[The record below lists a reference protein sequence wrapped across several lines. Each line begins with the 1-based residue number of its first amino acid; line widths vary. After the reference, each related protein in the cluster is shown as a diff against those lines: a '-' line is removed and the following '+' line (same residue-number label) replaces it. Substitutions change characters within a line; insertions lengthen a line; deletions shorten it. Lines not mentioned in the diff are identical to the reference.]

1 MHWHYSNL
9 FASLSM
15 KIFIIILNWNR
26 ADDTLDCLKSVEK
39 LQITNY
45 KLQIII
51 VDNAS
56 TDDSI
61 KKIKKGIKSTTSTK
75 GIISKI
81 IGNRTNLGFAAG
93 NNVGVKYALDQGA
106 DYIMVLNNDTV
117 VDKNLLIEFLK
128 ALKKYP
134 KAGILS
140 PKIYFASGF
149 EFHKD
154 RYKKSELGKVI
165 WYSGGKIDWNN
176 VYGFGR
182 GVDEVDNGQYD
193 EVTETDFAT
202 GTCMFLSRN
211 ALEKV
216 GLFDEKYFMY
226 FEDTDLSMRLKRVG
240 FRVFYVPRAV
250 LWHKVAQ
257 SSGIGS
263 DLNDYFITRNRLLFG
278 MRYAKLRTRFALYRE
293 SLRFLLSGRVWQRK
307 GVLDFYLGRL
317 GKGSWH

>member
-1 MHWHYSNL
+1 MT
-9 FASLSM
+9 
-15 KIFIIILNWNR
+15 KVFIVILNWNR

-140 PKIYFASGF
+140 PKIYFAPGF

-154 RYKKSELGKVI
+154 RYIKDNLGKVL
-165 WYSGGKIDWNN
+165 WYAGGQIDWDN
-176 VYGFGR
+176 VYGKNR
-182 GVDEVDNGQYD
+182 GVDEVDKGQYD
-193 EVTETDFAT
+193 KVEEIDFAT
-202 GTCMFLSRN
+202 GTCMFMSRK
-211 ALEKV
+211 ALENI
-216 GLFDEKYFMY
+216 GLFDKKYFMY
-226 FEDTDLSMRLKRVG
+226 YEDMDLSMRIKKAD
-240 FRVFYVPRAV
+240 FKV
-250 LWHKVAQ
+250 LYIPSAIVWHKVAQ

-263 DLNDYFITRNRLLFG
+263 GLNDYFTTRNRLLFG
-278 MRYAKLRTRFALYRE
+278 MRYAKLRTRVALYRE
-293 SLRFLLSGRVWQRK
+293 ALRFLLSGRVWQKK
-307 GVLDFYLGRL
+307 GVLNFYLGRFE
-317 GKGSWH
+317 KGSWH

>member
-140 PKIYFASGF
+140 PKIYFAPGF

-154 RYKKSELGKVI
+154 RFGKENLGKVL
-165 WYSGGKIDWNN
+165 WYAGGQIDWDNI
-176 VYGFGR
+176 YGKNR
-182 GVDEVDNGQYD
+182 GVDEVDKRQYGKV
-193 EVTETDFAT
+193 EEIGFAT
-202 GTCMFLSRN
+202 GTCIFMSRT
-211 ALEKV
+211 AL
-216 GLFDEKYFMY
+216 
-226 FEDTDLSMRLKRVG
+226 
-240 FRVFYVPRAV
+240 
-250 LWHKVAQ
+250 
-257 SSGIGS
+257 
-263 DLNDYFITRNRLLFG
+263 
-278 MRYAKLRTRFALYRE
+278 
-293 SLRFLLSGRVWQRK
+293 
-307 GVLDFYLGRL
+307 
-317 GKGSWH
+317 

>member
-1 MHWHYSNL
+1 MT
-9 FASLSM
+9 
-15 KIFIIILNWNR
+15 KVFIVILNWNR

-140 PKIYFASGF
+140 PKIYFAPGF

-154 RYKKSELGKVI
+154 RFGKENLGKVL
-165 WYSGGKIDWNN
+165 WYAGGQIDWDNI
-176 VYGFGR
+176 YGKNR
-182 GVDEVDNGQYD
+182 GVDEVDKRQYGKV
-193 EVTETDFAT
+193 EEIGFAT
-202 GTCMFLSRN
+202 GTCIFMSRT

-216 GLFDEKYFMY
+216 GLFDKKYFMY
-226 FEDTDLSMRLKRVG
+226 YEDMDLSMRIKKAG
-240 FRVFYVPRAV
+240 FEV
-250 LWHKVAQ
+250 LYIPSANVWHKVAQ

-263 DLNDYFITRNRLLFG
+263 GLNDYFITRNRLLFG

>member
-1 MHWHYSNL
+1 
-9 FASLSM
+9 M
-15 KIFIIILNWNR
+15 KKVFVI
-26 ADDTLDCLKSVEK
+26 TL
-39 LQITNY
+39 NY
-45 KLQIII
+45 KGDKNTKELLESFLKVDKSSFLLTFLI
-51 VDNAS
+51 VDNYPKKPIEID
-56 TDDSI
+56 TDKYKGLNLKVIYNRENLGFSGGNN
-61 KKIKKGIKSTTSTK
+61 KGIK
-75 GIISKI
+75 
-81 IGNRTNLGFAAG
+81 
-93 NNVGVKYALDQGA
+93 YALEKGA
-106 DYIMVLNNDTV
+106 DYVLLINNDTT
-117 VDKNLLIEFLK
+117 VDANFLK
-128 ALKKYP
+128 ELFEISEERENVGAV
-134 KAGILS
+134 A
-140 PKIYFASGF
+140 PKIYFERGY

-154 RYKKSELGKVI
+154 RYNAPERGRVI
-165 WYSGGKIDWNN
+165 WYAGGEIDWHN
-176 VYGFGR
+176 VIAKHR